1 MFKDSFEVKI
11 NSCQHGTTNTSGIC
25 NKYLGSEKITEEGIK
40 NFVGN
45 VTWIKRK
52 REEQKEDIT
61 KKALKLGLND
71 VSMHVWQACCNKH
84 GVGGTPKANEMYD
97 KIMRVIIKEAEK

>member
-1 MFKDSFEVKI
+1 MKSKCCNKRVLKSKEENICYCCGRVCEVVEEK
-11 NSCQHGTTNTSGIC
+11 CHCEVCTNGGIC
-25 NKYLGSEKITEEGIK
+25 VDVAEDMK
-40 NFVGN
+40 N
-45 VTWIKRK
+45 
-52 REEQKEDIT
+52 EEDIT

-97 KIMRVIIKEAEK
+97 KIMRVIIKEVEK